1 MVMSAKLSIIKA
13 VYISPVRL
21 HNNFVYKIISL
32 HMKTGLAC
40 LAGTGSLVSH
50 FQDSNRV
57 PGQPIV
63 HDVNWIPFPSKLF
76 PVFACEYFYFFLFY
90 LIPASCNYVNS
101 CNMPKCTYF
110 NILLCL
116 MPDNFTH
123 HTY

>member
-1 MVMSAKLSIIKA
+1 MSAKLSIIKA

-57 PGQPIV
+57 PGQPVV
-63 HDVNWIPFPSKLF
+63 HDVNWIPFPSKLPSICF
-76 PVFACEYFYFFLFY
+76 RIFLPGIH

-123 HTY
+123 HTN

>member
-57 PGQPIV
+57 PGQPVV

-76 PVFACEYFYFFLFY
+76 PVFACEYFCLAYISLQLAAIICKQLQY
-90 LIPASCNYVNS
+90 AQ
-101 CNMPKCTYF
+101 MH
-110 NILLCL
+110 LL
-116 MPDNFTH
+116 
-123 HTY
+123 